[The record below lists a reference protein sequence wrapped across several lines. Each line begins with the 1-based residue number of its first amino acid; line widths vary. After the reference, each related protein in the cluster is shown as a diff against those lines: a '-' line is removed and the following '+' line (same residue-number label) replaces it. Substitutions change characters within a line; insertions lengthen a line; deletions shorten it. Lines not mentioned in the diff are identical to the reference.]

1 MALGEGVTAACA
13 GAVTTS
19 DPAERQGEHRTGG
32 LAVLLRAS
40 SQGDVDAFGQLYDA
54 LCARVYGLVLS
65 IVGDTGP
72 TEEVSR
78 DAFVEVWRTAARFD
92 EEGGNAVGW
101 VMAIAHRQ
109 AVDWVRFAQDEHAP
123 APTGSSATWGAWT
136 SGRIHGAVA
145 AGSADAARVQTAFL
159 SLAHDDRTVLELA
172 YLRGMSQPQLASALG
187 VSTGT
192 ARAWVTNGLARLR
205 TALDASD
212 G

>member
-1 MALGEGVTAACA
+1 MALGDGATGAFA
-13 GAVTTS
+13 GAVTTHALTG
-19 DPAERQGEHRTGG
+19 PRGEHHTGP
-32 LAVLLRAS
+32 LAALLHAS
-40 SQGDVDAFGQLYDA
+40 SGGDADAFGQLYDA

-65 IVGDTGP
+65 IVGDTEAS
-72 TEEVSR
+72 EEVSR
-78 DAFVEVWRTAARFD
+78 DAFVEVWHRAARFD
-92 EEGGNAVGW
+92 EERGSALGW
-101 VMAIAHRQ
+101 VMAIAHRR
-109 AVDWVRFAQDEHAP
+109 AVDWVRFAQAEHAP
-123 APTGSSATWGAWT
+123 APTGSRATWGAW
-136 SGRIHGAVA
+136 SSRRVNGAVA
-145 AGSADAARVQTAFL
+145 AASGDAARVQTAFL